1 MISGPGVVSP
11 SARPSIICTAVSQPQ
26 VSTAP
31 W

>member
-11 SARPSIICTAVSQPQ
+11 SASPSIIGDAVNQCC

-31 W
+31 